1 MTVRDVM
8 TRPVISVRPEWPLK
22 DVARLLVE
30 HRISGVPVVD
40 SDGAVLGVVSEAD
53 FLLKGQGASAAHRRP
68 LARLF
73 ADDQATKERIAK
85 AEASTAGEAMTAPA
99 IMIEAGRPIPE
110 AAAMM
115 VDHRV
120 NRLPVIDQGDLV
132 GIVTRAD
139 LVRAYVRSDEQ
150 LLLAIREG
158 VLRRTLGIDPDGV
171 DIAVVDGVVGI
182 SGTVDRRSTA
192 ELIERVASMA
202 PGVIAVKVAFEWTM
216 DDAGP
221 DAYRPDYVSP
231 FTGRDEGTSP

>member
-8 TRPVISVRPEWPLK
+8 TRDVISVRPEAPLK
-22 DVARLLVE
+22 DVARLLVA

-40 SDGAVLGVVSEAD
+40 ADGVVLGIVSEAD

-68 LARLF
+68 LERLF
-73 ADDQATKERIAK
+73 ADDRATRERIAK
-85 AEASTAGEAMTAPA
+85 AEASTAGEAMTTPA
-99 IMIEAGRPIPE
+99 IMIEAGRPVAE
-110 AAAMM
+110 AATMM

-120 NRLPVIDQGDLV
+120 NRLPVTDQGGIV

-139 LVRAYVRSDEQ
+139 LVRAFVRSDEQ

-171 DIAVVDGVVGI
+171 DVEVRNGVVSI
-182 SGTVDRRSTA
+182 SGTVERRSTA

-202 PGVIAVKVAFEWTM
+202 PGVIAVKAVLEWTM

-231 FTGRDEGTSP
+231 FTRT